1 MATEMA
7 SMSLAS
13 LLFTDYRRR
22 VLGLLLLHPER
33 SYHLREIA
41 RLTATQPGTLAR
53 ELSKL
58 ADAGVLLKQKV
69 GNQLQYAANRQC
81 PVYEELA
88 SILRKTSGLAE
99 VLADALMAQ
108 RANISA
114 AFVFGSMA
122 SGKSRGD
129 SDIDLLL
136 IGELGFADA
145 VTALYPAQETLGR
158 EINPKLYRP
167 EEWRLALQEQGSFIR
182 DVLGKPKLFVFG
194 SEADL
199 QQVEVQG

>member
-1 MATEMA
+1 
-7 SMSLAS
+7 MSLAS

-58 ADAGVLLKQKV
+58 ALAGVLTKQKV
-69 GNQLQYAANRQC
+69 GNQLQYGADRQC
-81 PVYEELA
+81 PIYEELA

-99 VLADALMAQ
+99 VLADALLALREQ
-108 RANISA
+108 VAV
-114 AFVFGSMA
+114 AFVFGSTA
-122 SGKSRGD
+122 SGKARGD
-129 SDIDLLL
+129 SDVDLLL
-136 IGELGFADA
+136 IGDLGFADVVA
-145 VTALYPAQETLGR
+145 ALYPAQETLGR

-167 EEWRLALQEQGSFIR
+167 EEWRLAVREQGSFIR
-182 DVLGKPKLFVFG
+182 DVLGKPKLFIIG
-194 SEADL
+194 DEAEL
-199 QQVEVQG
+199 QRLEERE

>member
-1 MATEMA
+1 
-7 SMSLAS
+7 MSLAT

-53 ELSKL
+53 ELNKL
-58 ADAGVLLKQKV
+58 AEAGVLTKRKV
-69 GNQLQYAANRQC
+69 GNQLQYGADRQC
-81 PVYEELA
+81 PIYEELA
-88 SILRKTSGLAE
+88 SILRKTSGLAD
-99 VLADALMAQ
+99 VLADALLAARDQ
-108 RANISA
+108 IEV
-114 AFVFGSMA
+114 AFVFGSTA
-122 SGKSRGD
+122 SGKASAE

-145 VTALYPAQETLGR
+145 VAALYPAQEALGR

-167 EEWRLALQEQGSFIR
+167 EEWRLALRERGSFIR
-182 DVLGKPKLFVFG
+182 DVRAKPKLFVIG
-194 SEADL
+194 DAAEL
-199 QQVEVQG
+199 QRLEEQP

>member
-1 MATEMA
+1 
-7 SMSLAS
+7 MSLAS

-58 ADAGVLLKQKV
+58 ALAGVLTKQRV
-69 GNQLQYAANRQC
+69 GNQLQYGADRQC

-99 VLADALMAQ
+99 VLADALLALREQ
-108 RANISA
+108 VAV
-114 AFVFGSMA
+114 AFVFGSTA
-122 SGKSRGD
+122 SGKARGD
-129 SDIDLLL
+129 SDVDLLL
-136 IGELGFADA
+136 IGDLGFADVVA
-145 VTALYPAQETLGR
+145 ALYPAQETLGR

-167 EEWRLALQEQGSFIR
+167 EEWRLAVREQGSFIR
-182 DVLGKPKLFVFG
+182 DVLGKPKLFIIG
-194 SEADL
+194 DEAEL
-199 QQVEVQG
+199 QRLEERE